1 MVRITALIF
10 DCPAFRTGS
19 EFFSSDRLYC
29 VSPVW
34 QSSQELFPVVAERRI
49 TPKSPHWVVGPRGL
63 SMFLAHSVAAVK
75 NRGAKTVEPQTAL
88 LR

>member
-29 VSPVW
+29 LNPAW

-49 TPKSPHWVVGPRGL
+49 TPPNETGHLFPVTITFDL
-63 SMFLAHSVAAVK
+63 
-75 NRGAKTVEPQTAL
+75 
-88 LR
+88 

>member
-49 TPKSPHWVVGPRGL
+49 TPPNETGHLFPQSSVHCE
-63 SMFLAHSVAAVK
+63 AHEL
-75 NRGAKTVEPQTAL
+75 VETRWTIGKLVIAIE
-88 LR
+88 R